1 MVEYWDDDERSLCK
15 MPYVHREHH
24 SSDDEYVPV
33 TRIMKEYFI
42 EEKER
47 LYASSYTES
56 DNEEIY
62 VEPYSED
69 SYYDDEDNS
78 SDTYNDNNDDNN
90 HDNNLDNNHDN
101 NSNNSDSYNDD
112 GYGKDNT
119 SNVAKKKKS
128 ITDIIDDDVY
138 KKFSYL

>member
-1 MVEYWDDDERSLCK
+1 MVENWDDDERSVCK
-15 MPYVHREHH
+15 MPYSYKEHC

-33 TRIMKEYFI
+33 TSIVRDYFR

-47 LYASSYTES
+47 LYTYSTKDDVTWDDD
-56 DNEEIY
+56 DNIY

-69 SYYDDEDNS
+69 SFYEDG
-78 SDTYNDNNDDNN
+78 NDNTE
-90 HDNNLDNNHDN
+90 
-101 NSNNSDSYNDD
+101 D
-112 GYGKDNT
+112 GDNT
-119 SNVAKKKKS
+119 DDCESDYLSGEKEKKKKS